1 MRKINYYCD
10 KCGEQITGPKYQ
22 LGVFW
27 TDMEDPVDGA
37 WDLDTGADLCE
48 DCYKECDDM
57 VAWFIKHPA
66 HHFSAPNDP
75 VEQPD
80 PKPKRK
86 NIKHGT
92 GGRKKDL
99 DLGRMA
105 ALRNAG
111 WSLEKIADELRCS
124 AQTVANRMEEAQAF
138 LRRQNLA
145 TDLEEALE
153 NDIQEG

>member
-1 MRKINYYCD
+1 MRKVNYYCD
-10 KCGEQITGPKYQ
+10 KCGKLITGPKFQ
-22 LGVFW
+22 LATYW
-27 TDMEDPVDGA
+27 TDLEDPNEFEWDVDK
-37 WDLDTGADLCE
+37 GADLCE
-48 DCYKECDDM
+48 DCNKECDDM
-57 VAWFIKHPA
+57 VAWFIQHRDYHIGAPA
-66 HHFSAPNDP
+66 EKPEPA
-75 VEQPD
+75 
-80 PKPKRK
+80 PKRQ

-92 GGRKKDL
+92 GGKKKDL

-111 WSLEKIADELRCS
+111 WSYEKIADDLRCS

-153 NDIQEG
+153 NDIQEA

>member
-1 MRKINYYCD
+1 MRKITIFCD
-10 KCGEQITGPKYQ
+10 RCGKQIRLVSKLLTTFSYN
-22 LGVFW
+22 V
-27 TDMEDPVDGA
+27 DNMEDPEAVDDGA
-37 WDLDTGADLCE
+37 ELCI
-48 DCYKECDDM
+48 DCFNEIDDM
-57 VAWFIKHPA
+57 VAFMVKNPTI
-66 HHFSAPNDP
+66 HFDGGKQIGSEP
-75 VEQPD
+75 E
-80 PKPKRK
+80 KSKRTK
-86 NIKHGT
+86 
-92 GGRKKDL
+92 KKDL

-153 NDIQEG
+153 NDIQEV